1 MRARG
6 GACFSVTPEEERP
19 SHMFSDNN
27 PALHVSAVPVR
38 WSDFDRYGH
47 LMNANYVELAQE
59 ARLKFANDEFYAKGH
74 DFAVFVRHID
84 VDFLRPVMPDTT
96 EVRVETQV
104 VEIGNTSFTTRQ
116 EIKDRQGRVACV
128 VECVQVT
135 IDMDTSRPRSITQ
148 QEIKILSRAPEA
160 EGIEAAES
168 EK

>member
-1 MRARG
+1 
-6 GACFSVTPEEERP
+6 
-19 SHMFSDNN
+19 MFSEQN
-27 PALHVSAVPVR
+27 PALHVTTVPIR

-59 ARLKFANDEFYAKGH
+59 ARLQFANDEFADKGH

-96 EVRVETQV
+96 ELVVETQV

-116 EIKDRQGRVACV
+116 ELKDRQGRVACV

-148 QEIKILSRAPEA
+148 KEVKILQRVPDSQKD
-160 EGIEAAES
+160 AAAS
-168 EK
+168 GQQ